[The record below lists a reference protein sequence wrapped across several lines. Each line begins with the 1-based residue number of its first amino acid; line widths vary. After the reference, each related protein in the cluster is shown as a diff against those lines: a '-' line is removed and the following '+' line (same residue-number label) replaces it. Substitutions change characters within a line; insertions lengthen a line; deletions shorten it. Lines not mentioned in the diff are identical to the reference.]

1 MNTSLKTYKIKYF
14 NFTKNLNGG
23 TVTVNQNITI
33 IVRVINNKG
42 EQVGSPVS
50 LTNMSNKW
58 ELDRFKEYLIANINH
73 KTIPQDWLR
82 DPNKSWHILKLD
94 SGNPRKLE
102 EKQDGDEHDK
112 IYEFEQNPVIIILR
126 EAGSPPRT

>member
-1 MNTSLKTYKIKYF
+1 MNTSLKTYKIRYF
-14 NFTKNLNGG
+14 NFTENLNGG
-23 TVTVNQNITI
+23 TVVVNQNITI

-58 ELDRFKEYLIANINH
+58 ELDRFKEHLIANINH
-73 KTIPQDWLR
+73 ETIPQDWLR
-82 DPNKSWHILKLD
+82 DPNKSWHIIKLD
-94 SGNPRKLE
+94 NGNPRKLE

-112 IYEFEQNPVIIILR
+112 IYEFEQNVIIILQ